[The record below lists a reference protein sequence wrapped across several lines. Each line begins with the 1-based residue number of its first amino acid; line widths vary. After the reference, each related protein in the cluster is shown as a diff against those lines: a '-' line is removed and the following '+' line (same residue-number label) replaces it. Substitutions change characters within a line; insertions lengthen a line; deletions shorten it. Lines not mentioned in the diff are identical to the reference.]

1 MATKSYKFKWQ
12 PNFQSETNY
21 PVENWIPRNVVKAIT
36 YDDTGYA
43 IHRTE
48 RVFIITNEELEKYPK
63 FWLRNIGSTPCVI
76 VVPDAEQDFK
86 HNWGEPY
93 KFFHSKDFVVCK
105 VCQCEGEGHTRWER
119 FSTYGT
125 RYRCWSD
132 DAKDYAVLVP
142 LDNQVKSS
150 QKIFTSFEEMQA
162 VSKAADEKAKAKR
175 AAEKALKEE
184 TNNGPIDFATPVF
197 EIVEI
202 NKSTDIVYGAKVG
215 DTLQGKIKMLNADG
229 ENLMSRP
236 KSSYVSYVDL
246 YLNGNNIKS
255 LPMNVFSTMMAFNFK
270 LKQK

>member
-21 PVENWIPRNVVKAIT
+21 PVENWIPRDAVKAIT

-125 RYRCWSD
+125 HYRCWSG

-142 LDNQVKSS
+142 LDNQVKS
-150 QKIFTSFEEMQA
+150 
-162 VSKAADEKAKAKR
+162 
-175 AAEKALKEE
+175 
-184 TNNGPIDFATPVF
+184 
-197 EIVEI
+197 
-202 NKSTDIVYGAKVG
+202 
-215 DTLQGKIKMLNADG
+215 
-229 ENLMSRP
+229 ENL
-236 KSSYVSYVDL
+236 YIL
-246 YLNGNNIKS
+246 
-255 LPMNVFSTMMAFNFK
+255 
-270 LKQK
+270 